1 MRLITLCEVLFIAA
15 VVYQAVQWRYTGIA
29 IHLCKM
35 QERGVDG
42 VAGGGYL
49 PGLCSV
55 LAKTDQLPKL

>member
-1 MRLITLCEVLFIAA
+1 MRLITLCAVLFIAA
-15 VVYQAVQWRYTGIA
+15 VMYLAVQWGYTGIA

-35 QERGVDG
+35 QECGVDG

-55 LAKTDQLPKL
+55 LAKTDQFPIL